1 MGIERSEGEKED
13 KTERKENIK
22 GDWALNDILEMENL
36 LNRFYSITCWNTLLQ
51 VFVEVIIIASV
62 LQTNTFEWKQ
72 QNNTKEI
79 ADSS

>member
-36 LNRFYSITCWNTLLQ
+36 LTRFYSITYSHIQMALSTMEPSINGLFVINYTL
-51 VFVEVIIIASV
+51 S
-62 LQTNTFEWKQ
+62 
-72 QNNTKEI
+72 
-79 ADSS
+79 